1 MPGPLDALLLL
12 YALPGVDEVDSSK
25 SPPLTLLEG
34 EVARRL
40 LDPIVTIP
48 ARHASKYI
56 TMTRA

>member
-1 MPGPLDALLLL
+1 MPLEALLLL

-25 SPPLTLLEG
+25 SPPLMLLEG

-48 ARHASKYI
+48 VRYVTAP
-56 TMTRA
+56 